1 MSFIRIYQLDIMLY
15 MSGICGILALL
26 TMITESL
33 SGARKSVLFLM
44 EFSAMLLLLFDRAS
58 YTFRGDTSD
67 LGFMMVRISN
77 GLVFFLCVF
86 IPHLVTQYL
95 KDLYREEGSLATTPF
110 CLKASDI
117 LFVFGTALIVVS
129 QFTGLYYT
137 FDEQNIYHRASGFA
151 FSYTVPMLIV
161 FLQIFTLVQN
171 RRRLN
176 RRLTNSMI
184 LCIALPTVFSVVQ
197 IFNYGISLTNMTM
210 VFMVIAFY
218 IYALID
224 MSREMRLARKNEIE
238 SYKETERIKEAM
250 FEQTAEALAN
260 AIDAKDQ
267 YTHGHSTRVAALS
280 RQIAKEAGYS
290 EKDCEQIYFAALL
303 HDVGKIG
310 IRDEIINKKGRLT
323 QEEFEQI
330 KQHPILGYQ
339 ILSSIKQSPALSV
352 GAHYHHERFD
362 GSGYPDGL
370 SGESIPETARI
381 IAVADAYD
389 AMTSSRSYRGKLSR
403 EKTRAELIAGK
414 GKQFDP
420 KFADIML
427 HILDREDAL
436 SRGQEN
442 TSEEKH

>member
-1 MSFIRIYQLDIMLY
+1 
-15 MSGICGILALL
+15 
-26 TMITESL
+26 
-33 SGARKSVLFLM
+33 
-44 EFSAMLLLLFDRAS
+44 
-58 YTFRGDTSD
+58 
-67 LGFMMVRISN
+67 
-77 GLVFFLCVF
+77 
-86 IPHLVTQYL
+86 
-95 KDLYREEGSLATTPF
+95 
-110 CLKASDI
+110 
-117 LFVFGTALIVVS
+117 
-129 QFTGLYYT
+129 
-137 FDEQNIYHRASGFA
+137 
-151 FSYTVPMLIV
+151 MLIV

-171 RRRLN
+171 RRRLD

-224 MSREMRLARKNEIE
+224 MSREMRQARKNEIE
-238 SYKETERIKEAM
+238 SYKEAERIKEAM

-427 HILDREDAL
+427 HILDREDAV
-436 SRGQEN
+436 RI
-442 TSEEKH
+442 